1 VWWALLFT
9 VAAVLLLA
17 VAGIFA
23 VLDGAYR
30 EALEAYRLAKFA
42 LDQWSSLASQL
53 NSTVC
58 LAAET
63 LAKRAVAEL
72 DAEVYR
78 SLGPVFSRAMEEVRN
93 KSLLKRLNYSW
104 GFSGDVFQWNVTFL
118 RRGARGVVDWLRPTL
133 LINSVKNIKSASFD
147 LTQSTVEDTLRQYL
161 PKNATLRGVVYG
173 YLYGNGTY
181 SGYLTGEY
189 NLTDK
194 SLLRCL
200 KGSLSVSFTAT
211 HYATLT
217 TNSTASSVY
226 IYYEVDIEN

>member
-1 VWWALLFT
+1 MWWSIFFT
-9 VAAVLLLA
+9 IASVLLL
-17 VAGIFA
+17 VVVGIFA
-23 VLDGAYR
+23 VLGGAYR

-42 LDQWSSLASQL
+42 LDQWTSLTSQL
-53 NSTVC
+53 NSTIC

-63 LAKRAVAEL
+63 LAKKAVAEL

-78 SLGPVFSRAMEEVRN
+78 SLGPMFSRAMEQVKN

-118 RRGARGVVDWLRPTL
+118 RHRARGAVDWLRPTL
-133 LINSVKNIKSASFD
+133 LIDSVEKIKSASFD

-161 PKNATLRGVVYG
+161 PKNAALRGVVYG

-189 NLTDK
+189 TLTDK
-194 SLLRCL
+194 TPLRCL
-200 KGSLSVSFTAT
+200 EGSISVSFTAT

-217 TNSTASSVY
+217 ANGTAPSVY
-226 IYYEVDIEN
+226 IYHEVNIEN